1 VHFAPVRRRYSRMTR
16 CSAWDTY
23 VMAKQW
29 IDGGQERR
37 QRGMLDRC
45 ISEALGGFPGARYE
59 FDRYSSNAVCWKQGA
74 SAFGVFLTTRS
85 GFSEHVQTHQ
95 TFGGRR
101 AKRHY
106 LCGKD
111 GTTSPYTAGRIAS
124 GARQVRPTAHN
135 PGR

>member
-1 VHFAPVRRRYSRMTR
+1 MTLWLCGPRPEDCQCTASRTE
-16 CSAWDTY
+16 STPNSPA
-23 VMAKQW
+23 A
-29 IDGGQERR
+29 G
-37 QRGMLDRC
+37 
-45 ISEALGGFPGARYE
+45 LGGFT
-59 FDRYSSNAVCWKQGA
+59 AVILYKALRRHGGA

-101 AKRHY
+101 AKWHY

-124 GARQVRPTAHN
+124 GARQFRPTAHN